1 MRLIGFSS
9 ACVISISLLTACSG
23 EGAGAPPAPA
33 APTSS
38 FHRAFSARIGPNTC
52 PTSKIYVA
60 DYGKSDVE
68 VYPQGVNAPAPCRKV
83 KTSVSNPEAV
93 YVDAKGTLYVANYS
107 TSSVMEYAHG
117 GGSPVLTVPTSA
129 APYDIFVGHD
139 GTLYVAEPALY
150 QVAEYTAGATS
161 PSKTLTISGG
171 AYGVATDN
179 HNNLYVSYLS
189 KIDGVSHVEE
199 FAPGSSTGTNLP
211 FTVPFAG
218 ELKLDKANDIIIGD
232 RNDDVIDIFPP
243 GATMPSRTISTAGK
257 PVYLCLDKTET
268 YLYASAQFQV
278 QVFDYQSGN
287 SVNSISSG
295 LQAPSGVAAYPPA
308 PY

>member
-1 MRLIGFSS
+1 MRRIGCTS
-9 ACVISISLLTACSG
+9 ACVISISLLAACSRA
-23 EGAGAPPAPA
+23 GAGAPPGAM
-33 APTSS
+33 APTSV
-38 FHRAFSARIGPNTC
+38 APDTC

-68 VYPQGVNAPAPCRKV
+68 VYPQGVNTPAPCRKV
-83 KTSVSNPEAV
+83 KTSVSNPEAI
-93 YVDAKGTLYVANYS
+93 YVDTKGTLYVANYS
-107 TSSVMEYAHG
+107 TSNVTEYAHG

-150 QVAEYTAGATS
+150 QVAEYAAGATS

-189 KIDGVSHVEE
+189 NIDGVSHVEK
-199 FAPGSSTGTNLP
+199 FPPGSSTGTDLG

-218 ELKLDKANDIIIGD
+218 ELKLDKANDIVIGD
-232 RNDDVIDIFPP
+232 RNDNVIDIFPP
-243 GATMPSRTISTAGK
+243 GATMPSRTIATAGK
-257 PVYLCLDKTET
+257 PVYFCLDKTET
-268 YLYASAQFQV
+268 YLYVSGQFDA
-278 QVFDYQSGN
+278 QVFDYQTGASVTTISG
-287 SVNSISSG
+287 G
-295 LQAPSGVAAYPPA
+295 LQDPSGEAASPPA